1 MFTIWNKKKPSPAH
15 ESSEVDKQQT
25 KTRFSSGTSPAIAST
40 NMNSVSR
47 THSLIEADTHNHLLT
62 SISLYEQ
69 NMKLSQSG
77 KLLDDL
83 QETTKRAI
91 HVSKSSEELAC
102 SVVDVAESTSK
113 MAQFTEE
120 TTNKAY
126 QSGKSISE
134 SLAIFREVENSVC
147 SMNNTFDSLQ
157 QGIISTHKIVDTI
170 QSISNQTHL
179 LALNASIEAA
189 RSGEHGRGFA
199 VVAQEVRKLAEETK
213 RALADISTHMEE
225 VMKTSLTMR
234 EQVQATQQQVA
245 VGAHQATEAE
255 VSLRHMIEEMRSIE
269 TQTSN
274 IASITEEQAA
284 ATREIDEH
292 IHNIV
297 EQISESSESLRN
309 MGIEVNALS
318 QKINQNRLYNIE
330 EYGKQHDWH
339 DHPDLLKQ
347 VVIQDHLWWVW
358 KVYNAIYGF
367 EVLNPHEVIDH
378 TACRLGRWY
387 KLEQDR
393 VPKALKP
400 GFEKAHHNVHRLA
413 KEIAVALQNGDK
425 HRAKAY
431 QRELERASSEVVQ
444 FIEKMM

>member
-1 MFTIWNKKKPSPAH
+1 MFKIWNKKDPSPTL
-15 ESSEVDKQQT
+15 ESSRVDKKQIDSLLSS
-25 KTRFSSGTSPAIAST
+25 KTSQAIAST
-40 NMNSVSR
+40 KISSASH
-47 THSLIEADTHNHLLT
+47 TGSLINNDTYHHLLT
-62 SISLYEQ
+62 SINLYEQ

-120 TTNKAY
+120 TTSKAY
-126 QSGKSISE
+126 KSGKSISE
-134 SLAIFREVENSVC
+134 SLAIFREVENSVS

-157 QGIISTHKIVDTI
+157 QGITSTHKIVDTI

-199 VVAQEVRKLAEETK
+199 VVAQEVRKLAEDTK

-234 EQVQATQQQVA
+234 EQVQVTQQQVA

-255 VSLRHMIEEMRSIE
+255 VSLRHMIDEMRSIE

-318 QKINQNRLYNIE
+318 QEINKNRLYNIE
-330 EYGKQHDWH
+330 EYGKQHEWH
-339 DHPDLLKQ
+339 DHPDLLKR

-367 EVLNPHEVIDH
+367 EVLNPSEVIDH
-378 TACRLGRWY
+378 TACRLGNWY

-393 VPKALKP
+393 VPVALKP

-431 QRELERASSEVVQ
+431 QAELERASSEVVQ